1 MKMHQQFAKVDREKP
16 EFLLAVRADP
26 CHEDG
31 VIEQFQALQFDP
43 CLAHGFFCVQ
53 PGVDVQVERAEAV
66 ARLMPGHLEAVRHL
80 GFTEDSLRFAEQVHG
95 DGMAVVDWE
104 SPTMSLGVDGLIT
117 ADPRVALGIY
127 VADCA
132 AVYLA
137 DTSGRC
143 WGLVHSGKRG
153 SELGIVPKAIG
164 LMGVQFGVDPS
175 EVIVQISPCIRPPH
189 YEVDFASDIVQQCID
204 AGVRPFGV
212 FDSGTCTA
220 SYPERYY
227 SYRREK
233 GLTGRMLALLGRN
246 CPTA

>member
-1 MKMHQQFAKVDREKP
+1 MHQQLAKVDREKP
-16 EFLLAVRADP
+16 EFFLAVRADP

-31 VIEQFQALQFDP
+31 VIEQFQALQNDP
-43 CLAHGFFCVQ
+43 CLAHGFLCVQ
-53 PGVDVQVERAEAV
+53 AGVDVQVERAEAV

-80 GFTEDSLRFAEQVHG
+80 GFGEDSLRFAEQVHG

-117 ADPRVALGIY
+117 ADPRVALGVY

-137 DTSGRC
+137 DTRGRC

-153 SELGIVPKAIG
+153 SELGIVPKAIA

-189 YEVDFASDIVQQCID
+189 YEVDFSSDIVQQCID
-204 AGVRPFGV
+204 AGVRPLGV

-246 CPTA
+246 CPTG